1 MSFGCHCFD
10 QKANEIFLRISALA
24 SNKRLNQK
32 LYLKNY
38 VKYPLISVPS
48 NVEVASQSYICCS
61 LVYNA
66 LHCKGSFT
74 NYVYKRRRVGGQK
87 IRHCVNFYTIENVNG
102 GG

>member
-66 LHCKGSFT
+66 LHCFDQKTNKIFLRISALASKTWTNQKNKGT
-74 NYVYKRRRVGGQK
+74 LL
-87 IRHCVNFYTIENVNG
+87 H
-102 GG
+102 